1 MWPKADGPSP
11 QFWSRSVDCSSNAL
25 ARLTA
30 PSNANGLGL
39 SVELTIASTIAF
51 VLRGLAGVSGNKVR
65 RSGCSAPSEL
75 VQMIAILSLDES
87 SREDRKRAISQL
99 AISVA
104 GDANSLG
111 SISRCDFAWRKVILR
126 IVNDDRY
133 IKAIEA
139 IILDLLRSFCSCTDL
154 DGEVQTPIFV

>member
-11 QFWSRSVDCSSNAL
+11 LFWSRSVDCSSKAL
-25 ARLTA
+25 ALLTA

-39 SVELTIASTIAF
+39 SVELTIVSTIAF
-51 VLRGLAGVSGNKVR
+51 VLRGLTEVSGSKVR
-65 RSGCSAPSEL
+65 ISGCSALSEL

-87 SREDRKRAISQL
+87 SREDRKRAVSQL

-104 GDANSLG
+104 GDAKSLG
-111 SISRCDFAWRKVILR
+111 SISRCNLAWRKVLLR
-126 IVNDDRY
+126 IVNDNRD

-139 IILDLLRSFCSCTDL
+139 IILGLLPSFCSCTDL
-154 DGEVQTPIFV
+154 HGDVQTPIFV